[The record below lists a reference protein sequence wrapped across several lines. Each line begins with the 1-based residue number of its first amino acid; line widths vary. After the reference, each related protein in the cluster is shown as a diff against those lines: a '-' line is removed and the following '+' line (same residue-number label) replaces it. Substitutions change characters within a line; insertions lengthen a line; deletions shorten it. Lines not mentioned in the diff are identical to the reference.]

1 MLFRAP
7 ANSGI
12 ESLALP
18 GDVLVLAN
26 SDGVFDVPD
35 DQATRVMGLGWEI
48 IGEAPIE
55 GLTASEVSEILA
67 IVNVAFRR
75 MLAAKSVEKQREILD
90 ELRASTS
97 PVESVEQ
104 IEGELEF
111 VPQQPDPIAPVIVE
125 PVAELGA
132 PVLPFAPDL
141 GGGLH
146 FATGEPEPEQKA
158 VEGEA
163 APGAPV
169 AATGEPEPTAG

>member
-1 MLFRAP
+1 MDRIAARLP
-7 ANSGI
+7 A
-12 ESLALP
+12 
-18 GDVLVLAN
+18 LVLAN

-97 PVESVEQ
+97 PV
-104 IEGELEF
+104 
-111 VPQQPDPIAPVIVE
+111 
-125 PVAELGA
+125 
-132 PVLPFAPDL
+132 
-141 GGGLH
+141 
-146 FATGEPEPEQKA
+146 
-158 VEGEA
+158 
-163 APGAPV
+163 
-169 AATGEPEPTAG
+169 